1 MDKAAAVGISN
12 GADWNAK
19 LAKDRQTAA
28 VAEAAR
34 YEATRN
40 PATKM
45 SVENMTWSFGG
56 FGTVAVVTLTINN
69 SNDFPVKDVGLE
81 CRFQRVR
88 VVPNFPPRHTRF
100 SIPSKQRAS
109 VPLRKSMWGSLT
121 ANRRERAAES
131 RRRSGRN
138 ALRLVH
144 TPNPIHWA
152 RPSICVSSARVNVT
166 EGMAMLDSE
175 FKKQRAQLAR
185 ELAEVAKDRF
195 IKQRLLDL
203 AARYEDNRPPT
214 AITPVD
220 LGIRNHRI
228 GSER

>member
-1 MDKAAAVGISN
+1 
-12 GADWNAK
+12 
-19 LAKDRQTAA
+19 
-28 VAEAAR
+28 
-34 YEATRN
+34 
-40 PATKM
+40 
-45 SVENMTWSFGG
+45 
-56 FGTVAVVTLTINN
+56 
-69 SNDFPVKDVGLE
+69 
-81 CRFQRVR
+81 
-88 VVPNFPPRHTRF
+88 
-100 SIPSKQRAS
+100 
-109 VPLRKSMWGSLT
+109 MWGSLT

-152 RPSICVSSARVNVT
+152 RPSIRVSSARVNVT

-175 FKKQRAQLAR
+175 FQKQRAQLAR

-214 AITPVD
+214 AITPVAIAQSCSVQALFGITASARSGRSDAPKRPHD
-220 LGIRNHRI
+220 LSTLSRASHEAWYTTTECSLAGGPARDTKEVCASPVHTL
-228 GSER
+228 

>member
-1 MDKAAAVGISN
+1 
-12 GADWNAK
+12 
-19 LAKDRQTAA
+19 
-28 VAEAAR
+28 
-34 YEATRN
+34 
-40 PATKM
+40 
-45 SVENMTWSFGG
+45 
-56 FGTVAVVTLTINN
+56 
-69 SNDFPVKDVGLE
+69 
-81 CRFQRVR
+81 
-88 VVPNFPPRHTRF
+88 
-100 SIPSKQRAS
+100 
-109 VPLRKSMWGSLT
+109 MWGSLT

-152 RPSICVSSARVNVT
+152 RPSIRVSSARVNVT

>member
-45 SVENMTWSFGG
+45 SVENMTWSLGG

-81 CRFQRVR
+81 CRF
-88 VVPNFPPRHTRF
+88 
-100 SIPSKQRAS
+100 
-109 VPLRKSMWGSLT
+109 
-121 ANRRERAAES
+121 
-131 RRRSGRN
+131 SG
-138 ALRLVH
+138 
-144 TPNPIHWA
+144 
-152 RPSICVSSARVNVT
+152 
-166 EGMAMLDSE
+166 
-175 FKKQRAQLAR
+175 
-185 ELAEVAKDRF
+185 
-195 IKQRLLDL
+195 
-203 AARYEDNRPPT
+203 
-214 AITPVD
+214 
-220 LGIRNHRI
+220 
-228 GSER
+228 